1 MVGTFITSCNSS
13 TWECFA
19 VSGVVFIRLLTLS
32 LSKKNQN
39 KVRTQQVAVL
49 NEGEE
54 ELN

>member
-19 VSGVVFIRLLTLS
+19 VRVVFIRLLTLS
-32 LSKKNQN
+32 LSKKN

>member
-13 TWECFA
+13 TWERFA

-32 LSKKNQN
+32 LSKKKN

>member
-32 LSKKNQN
+32 LSKKN